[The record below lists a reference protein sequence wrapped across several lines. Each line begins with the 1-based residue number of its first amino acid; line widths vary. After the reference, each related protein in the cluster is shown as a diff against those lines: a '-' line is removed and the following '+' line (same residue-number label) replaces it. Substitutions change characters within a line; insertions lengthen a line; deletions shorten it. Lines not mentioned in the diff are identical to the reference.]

1 MRAYSYEWNCAP
13 RITVR
18 CALVA
23 AVQVTCVTIPN
34 PERSI
39 ENAPSET
46 KAIEFVRVLRM
57 RRMEEKLREAV
68 QIKKRPNLGT
78 FPKGGGVSAKIKK
91 FPISNSEHF

>member
-1 MRAYSYEWNCAP
+1 M
-13 RITVR
+13 R

-57 RRMEEKLREAV
+57 RRMEEKLSQRNFPCYPPTELEQSQRDEGICDV
-68 QIKKRPNLGT
+68 IVPVRTRFTCSPN
-78 FPKGGGVSAKIKK
+78 KA
-91 FPISNSEHF
+91 

>member
-1 MRAYSYEWNCAP
+1 M
-13 RITVR
+13 R

-68 QIKKRPNLGT
+68 QIWEL
-78 FPKGGGVSAKIKK
+78 FPKGGGGVSSKIKK
-91 FPISNSEHF
+91 V